1 MLNYKE
7 CGLKNVW
14 LQNGYKEKNTPYG
27 KAISIQDVEGLH
39 RAIGMLM
46 VKHKPWLTG
55 TDFRFLRKELDLSQ
69 AAIGAYFGDQA
80 QTVAIWEK
88 TGRIPKLADRA
99 IRAFYREV
107 NEDNTSFKDIVERLN
122 DMDRADHDKSRL
134 IMRETPRGWEAKAA

>member
-7 CGLKNVW
+7 CGLRNVW
-14 LQNGYKEKNTPYG
+14 LQNGYKEKDTHYG

-39 RAIGMLM
+39 RAIGILT

-55 TDFRFLRKELDLSQ
+55 TDFQFLRKELDLSQ
-69 AAIGAYFGDQA
+69 AVVGAYFGYQA

-99 IRAFYREV
+99 IRAIYCEV
-107 NEDNTSFKDIVERLN
+107 NEGNSSFKDIVERLN
-122 DMDRADHDKSRL
+122 DMDRAGHETSKV
-134 IMRETPRGWEAKAA
+134 IMQETSRGWEAMAA